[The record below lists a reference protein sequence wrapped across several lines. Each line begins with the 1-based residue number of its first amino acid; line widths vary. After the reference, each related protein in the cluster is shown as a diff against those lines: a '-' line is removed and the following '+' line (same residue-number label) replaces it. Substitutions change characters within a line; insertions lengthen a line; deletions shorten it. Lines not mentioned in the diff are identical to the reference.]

1 MNSHV
6 TGMLHFNKQ
15 QGTLEQLNK
24 HIGMSEVQFHPLLM
38 LMHLQYMPNFGTRQ
52 SLS

>member
-1 MNSHV
+1 MMFICSTAGWSNPKMSDVKWSIHNALTFTMNSHV

-24 HIGMSEVQFHPLLM
+24 HI
-38 LMHLQYMPNFGTRQ
+38 
-52 SLS
+52 